1 MYEYISGII
10 TICLIY
16 VISNVGL
23 AIFTGFTGLFS
34 LGHAAFFAIGAYTAA
49 ILTYFYNVNF
59 YIALLL
65 GGVMSGLVAFVIGY
79 PTIRAKLRSD
89 YFAIATLGF
98 GEATRVILENLKITQ
113 GARGLPGIANY
124 TTLPK
129 VAIIAAIVIWIAS
142 NFVRSRQGREAIA
155 VREDFVA
162 AEMMGIN
169 IFAVRLR
176 SLIFSA
182 VCGGIAGGLFAHYI
196 SFIQPSMFTSYLSTQ
211 MIASVVAGGMG
222 SITGPVLATVLFI
235 SIPEILRVAS
245 IWRLVAYGLLLV
257 LIMTF
262 RPQGLFGYKEITIS
276 GCGRVYNRLR
286 QRMAERKSKPHGSTD
301 DKPPFLNKK

>member
-1 MYEYISGII
+1 MGYYISGILS
-10 TICLIY
+10 ICLIY

-23 AIFTGFTGLFS
+23 SIFTGFTGLFS

-59 YIALLL
+59 FLALLL
-65 GGVMSGLVAFVIGY
+65 GGIMSGLVALIIGY
-79 PTIRAKLRSD
+79 PTLRAKLRSD

-98 GEATRVILENLKITQ
+98 GEAIRVLLENLSITQ
-113 GARGLPGIANY
+113 GARGLPGIPNY
-124 TTLPK
+124 TTLPV
-129 VAIIAAIVIWIAS
+129 VAAAAAVTVWIAS
-142 NFVRSRQGREAIA
+142 NFIRSRQGREAIA

-196 SFIQPSMFTSYLSTQ
+196 GFIQPSMFTAYLSTQ
-211 MIASVVAGGMG
+211 MTASVVAGGMG
-222 SITGPVLATVLFI
+222 SITGTVLATLLFI
-235 SIPEILRVAS
+235 AIPEILRVAS

-262 RPQGLFGYKEITIS
+262 RPQGLFGYRELSLS
-276 GCGRVYNRLR
+276 GCWNYMCKNRLMR
-286 QRMAERKSKPHGSTD
+286 AKGRR
-301 DKPPFLNKK
+301 

>member
-1 MYEYISGII
+1 MSGYISGVL

-23 AIFTGFTGLFS
+23 SIFTGFTGLFS
-34 LGHAAFFAIGAYTAA
+34 LGHAAFFAVGAYTAA

-59 YIALLL
+59 YLALIL
-65 GGVMSGLVAFVIGY
+65 GGVMSGLVALIIGY
-79 PTIRAKLRSD
+79 PTLKAKLRSD

-98 GEATRVILENLKITQ
+98 GEAIRVLLENLSITQ
-113 GARGLPGIANY
+113 GARGLPGIYNY

-129 VAIIAAIVIWIAS
+129 VALIAAITIWIAS
-142 NFVRSRQGREAIA
+142 NFVRSRQGRAAIA

-169 IFAVRLR
+169 ILAVRLR
-176 SLIFSA
+176 SLVFSA
-182 VCGGIAGGLFAHYI
+182 VTGGIAGGLFAHYI

-211 MIASVVAGGMG
+211 MTASVVAGGMG
-222 SITGPVLATVLFI
+222 SITGPIIATILFVA
-235 SIPEILRVAS
+235 IPEGLRIAN

-262 RPQGLFGYKEITIS
+262 RPQGLFGYKEITFKS
-276 GCGRVYNRLR
+276 CRKLYNRLR
-286 QRMAERKSKPHGSTD
+286 GKAAGGKTIH
-301 DKPPFLNKK
+301 